1 MDRVNKDYE
10 DKMNNNFKR
19 IEPVLCKKIMDYIVQ
34 PILLND
40 QTFKTRA
47 LKVSESKV
55 ILFIFLLILKKKYV
69 EIIINEMLKFATLDA
84 FDK

>member
-1 MDRVNKDYE
+1 MLKEYSKRKRKMDRVNKDYE

-40 QTFKTRA
+40 
-47 LKVSESKV
+47 
-55 ILFIFLLILKKKYV
+55 
-69 EIIINEMLKFATLDA
+69 
-84 FDK
+84 